1 MNMKYHVI
9 LWSMFISQTFGLFTS
24 ENVVFQKTNEVYIND
39 AYWIVT
45 FVHDLRPFTNF
56 INQISNDLSFTDEI
70 IGVITKSYRTSNM
83 TGYLATF
90 ESLHVEVSLL
100 TDTYMSVFDSFQEYK
115 ALSMN
120 TTMHKRSILP
130 ILGELMHTLIGTLSE
145 KDLENINNNINVLAT
160 NQERIIHDL
169 DISLSVLNLTAKQV
183 AENRRSIMDL
193 VKVIQKL
200 DSKIR
205 QLQQSFEQKFV
216 RLEQFIHPYLQF
228 QMILDEIR
236 ITTQDAVFY
245 LQSLKTEL
253 NMLSMHHLSTDTISP
268 HNLKKLLIV
277 IESKLPNNV
286 ELPRNPRKDIW
297 YYYKTLACMTYLQSK
312 EIRIV
317 LKIPLINTKES
328 YEVFKVHNLPLPSDS
343 INSNQT
349 DVLLKYELEAE
360 MLIVSKD

>member
-1 MNMKYHVI
+1 
-9 LWSMFISQTFGLFTS
+9 
-24 ENVVFQKTNEVYIND
+24 
-39 AYWIVT
+39 
-45 FVHDLRPFTNF
+45 
-56 INQISNDLSFTDEI
+56 
-70 IGVITKSYRTSNM
+70 
-83 TGYLATF
+83 
-90 ESLHVEVSLL
+90 
-100 TDTYMSVFDSFQEYK
+100 
-115 ALSMN
+115 
-120 TTMHKRSILP
+120 
-130 ILGELMHTLIGTLSE
+130 
-145 KDLENINNNINVLAT
+145 
-160 NQERIIHDL
+160 
-169 DISLSVLNLTAKQV
+169 
-183 AENRRSIMDL
+183 MDL

-216 RLEQFIHPYLQF
+216 RLEQFIHTYLQF

-312 EIRIV
+312 AIRIV

-360 MLIVSKD
+360 MLIVSKDKTTFSILSDYTYRMCTNHHYQFCNPETAFYQTNINKL